1 MNLIAE
7 QIKELVSMQDIFEK
21 YGFKTNRA
29 GKIVCPFHTE
39 KTASLGVKNN
49 MWHCFGCGKG
59 GSAIDFVMELFH
71 LDFLDAI
78 KRINEDFGL
87 GLDLEK
93 PKKSSE
99 ISYEIKKR
107 RQEKKLKE
115 DFINWIWDYRNQ
127 LAAEK
132 WNNPL
137 RTRED
142 YVKAAIIEYHFD
154 ILESDNPKLIME
166 LYKAVRK

>member
-1 MNLIAE
+1 MNLVAE
-7 QIKELVSMQDIFEK
+7 QIKELVSMQDAFDK

-29 GKIVCPFHTE
+29 GKIVCPFHSE

-49 MWHCFGCGKG
+49 KWHCFGCGKG
-59 GSAIDFVMELFH
+59 GSVIDFVMGLYGI
-71 LDFLDAI
+71 DFENAT
-78 KRINEDFGL
+78 KRINEDFRL

-93 PKKSSE
+93 PKKDPE
-99 ISYEIKKR
+99 VSYEIKKR

-115 DFINWIWDYRNQ
+115 DFINWLWDYRNR

-132 WNNPL
+132 WSNP
-137 RTRED
+137 RQTRED
-142 YVKAAIIEYHFD
+142 YIRLAIIEYHFD
-154 ILESDNPKLIME
+154 ILERDNPRLIME